1 MTVVAEISN
10 KIKQDQAE
18 LLVESDIQT
27 RIIDSDLTE
36 KEKDNFLKLLSY
48 FTPQEIEDLKAIL

>member
-1 MTVVAEISN
+1 MTVVAEISK
-10 KIKQDQAE
+10 KIKHDQSE
-18 LLVESDIQT
+18 YLIESDIQT
-27 RIIDSDLTE
+27 RIHSSDLSE